1 MKKLFIAT
9 STFSELSN
17 EKINLFKKKG
27 ILVIKN
33 PLKRKLDK
41 KKLIKIS

>member
-17 EKINLFKKKG
+17 EKINLFKKG

-41 KKLIKIS
+41 KLIKIS